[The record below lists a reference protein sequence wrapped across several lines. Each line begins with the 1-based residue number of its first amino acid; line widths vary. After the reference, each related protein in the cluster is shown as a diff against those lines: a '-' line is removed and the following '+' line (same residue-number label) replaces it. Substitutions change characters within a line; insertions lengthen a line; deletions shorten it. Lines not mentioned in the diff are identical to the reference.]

1 MLLFKQL
8 ELILDRPPQSTAAA
22 NPPAS
27 LQILALLHHYS
38 GRDSVMEA
46 KAREIL
52 RALELHAPA
61 NKVRVEWNSR
71 LRTCAGRADSARSLI
86 SLNPRLL
93 EHGEPEVDRT
103 FRHELAHLL
112 AHFRAGR
119 RRIAPHGAEWKAA
132 CRDLGIEDESRCH
145 NLPFPVRRR
154 APRYLYT
161 CPSCRS
167 HFPRVRAV
175 RRAIACLACCRK
187 YSRGKYDERFRLKRL
202 TR

>member
-8 ELILDRPPQSTAAA
+8 ELILDQTRLTTELAALPSSWQISARPV
-22 NPPAS
+22 
-27 LQILALLHHYS
+27 HCF
-38 GRDSVMEA
+38 GRDPVLEA

-52 RALELHAPA
+52 RHFGAHAPA
-61 NKVRVEWNSR
+61 RKVQVEWNAR
-71 LRTCAGRADSARSLI
+71 LRTCAGRADSVHCLI
-86 SLNPRLL
+86 SLNLRLL
-93 EHGEPEVDRT
+93 EHGEAEVDRT

-119 RRIAPHGAEWKAA
+119 RRLPPHGAEWKKA

-154 APRYLYT
+154 APRYLYK
-161 CPSCRS
+161 CPNCRS
-167 HFPRVRAV
+167 DFPRVRPI
-175 RRAIACLACCRK
+175 RRAIACLSCCRK
-187 YSRGKYDERFRLKRL
+187 YNRGQYDERFRLKRL